1 MELHEHLE
9 HVQTKEDLAKFIAA
23 LHNDLAAHAESW
35 ENPTLEQFL
44 EAMAAWLAATDY
56 LEKTEIILLRI
67 QLGKL
72 LPLCCTQQRYMNKRD
87 AFKA

>member
-23 LHNDLAAHAESW
+23 LHNDLGAHAESW
-35 ENPTLEQFL
+35 ENPALEQLL

-56 LEKTEIILLRI
+56 LEKNRNHPVENLTWKTIANMLYAAKIVE
-67 QLGKL
+67 
-72 LPLCCTQQRYMNKRD
+72 
-87 AFKA
+87 